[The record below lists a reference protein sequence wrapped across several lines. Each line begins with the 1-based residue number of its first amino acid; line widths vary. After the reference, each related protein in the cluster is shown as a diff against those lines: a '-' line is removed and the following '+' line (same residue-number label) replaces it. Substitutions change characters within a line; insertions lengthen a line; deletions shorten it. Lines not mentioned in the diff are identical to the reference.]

1 MEIGNEM
8 NKQAA
13 APAGAG
19 AAAMRVD
26 APAAAGTPPAGGAK
40 QGAVVRGRVERLV
53 IVMRGSD
60 GDEWIAAG
68 EETIVFACPGCG
80 SVFTVERDGTVT
92 VFLSIDDLIQDL
104 IAEWNLLL
112 EDEGVRVV
120 EVRVERW

>member
-1 MEIGNEM
+1 MEIRNEM

-19 AAAMRVD
+19 AAAMSAA

-40 QGAVVRGRVERLV
+40 QGVVRGRVERFV

-60 GDEWIAAG
+60 GDEWVAAG

-92 VFLSIDDLIQDL
+92 VFPSIDALIQDL

-112 EDEGVRVV
+112 EDEGVTVQ
-120 EVRVERW
+120 EARVERG